1 MKNRFVF
8 EILHKPYKVD
18 TGFMGLEAD
27 FPGPAFALAP
37 TPELA
42 ALAFHTL
49 HPHVEIESVTQH
61 MRITFETGVTN
72 G

>member
-1 MKNRFVF
+1 MARFVF
-8 EILHKPYKVD
+8 EIVHKPYKVD

-27 FPGPAFALAP
+27 FPGPAFVLAP

-42 ALAFHTL
+42 ALAFQTL
-49 HPHVEIESVTQH
+49 HPDVHIQRVVQH